1 MTDCLSVPAFAP
13 DSQTIATGQLQAT
26 LRLLGQVQHY
36 APHSC
41 SIPREQLVEA
51 LIGCQDAA
59 KGGLVGGGSCT
70 GFRNGWGKSPCEAH
84 M

>member
-1 MTDCLSVPAFAP
+1 MSAQAFAP
-13 DSQTIATGQLQAT
+13 DGQQIAAGQLQTA
-26 LRLLGQVQHY
+26 LGLLGQVQHN
-36 APHSC
+36 APHDC

-70 GFRNGWGKSPCEAH
+70 AL
-84 M
+84 